1 MNTPNHSTSS
11 SSNDKLQREILRR
24 TVCRLKWQ
32 LSAVQRLLAA
42 AFLCLSLLVCTAS
55 SNRAPVF
62 LIDDH
67 AEIVIRLKE
76 YPDTPVGTLIYKL
89 RGYDAD
95 GDPLTFGVQKSAD
108 SNIIRLKQNTSSE
121 AYVYLNH
128 ELDRETKEEYTLILT
143 LSDGRLG
150 EGNFVTQ
157 SFLLL
162 VEDINDNEPIF
173 KPFASVLEVAED
185 SPPGILTTLE
195 ATDRDEGAYGQVIYL
210 IQGLSEENNV
220 FSVATVNGKGVVRL
234 ARSLDYERQHFYHI
248 NVLAVDRAIQGR
260 INTGTAALL
269 VRVKDVEDQPPE
281 FLVTQP
287 VVRVSEDAPI
297 GSEVMRVKAVD
308 GDRGINNRILYDIS
322 NNASELFEVDR
333 LKGSVRTRQK
343 LDREDSGNPINGA
356 FILEIVATEESKLKP
371 RPSATM
377 EITVIVTDVNDEIPR
392 FRSPGPYE
400 CEISENAQQN
410 TLATFLEGSRNEVF
424 DYDQGTNGTFLLSL
438 QPPSDIFEVIPK
450 RAINE
455 ATFGIRVKNPAL
467 LDYER
472 LREINLTIVAS
483 EIDTPA
489 RRSVAQIRVKVLDQN
504 DNFPE
509 FGRPIYEIDVPENV
523 STGTVLVQIS
533 ATDVDSGSYGTRG
546 IRYTNLTGSISSSL
560 QLDPRTGIIT
570 VSSNEHQL
578 FDREIIQKHYL
589 TVEAQDNGGRGNRN
603 TVQLIL
609 NLLDVNDN
617 APVFLQKRYE
627 VRLKENAFEFES
639 PITIEARDNDLEG
652 SANSAIEYRLL
663 ETHHSEH
670 FHVGLK
676 SGRLSVREAVDFEQ
690 LEGSTTDTRAISL
703 TVEANDGGEP
713 RLSTQVE
720 VTVYVQDVND
730 HAPEFLEAQYAI
742 EIPED
747 TMSGF
752 PVLKVIAMDG
762 DGSFPNNL
770 VSYRIQQGAEGKFVI
785 GAETG
790 EISVTSG
797 ASLDPDLV
805 GPDSMGT
812 SGASYLLEVIASD
825 GGNGGQQL
833 QGSCLVNVTVTDV
846 NNKPPVFVGPTAIS
860 VKENTPVG
868 TEVYRLMANDPDE
881 SAMLRYYIDRSQ
893 SEGKTE
899 EGVPV
904 KLDDYDFAAAFVL
917 DVNNG
922 LLKISKLLDREKISE
937 IKLVCMVEDVA
948 AERGDQI
955 ASTVLKIAILDENDN
970 NPKFRKPFYKQS
982 IAENS
987 QYGVPVCTVVAEDAD
1002 LNKTIKYSLEGDK
1015 SVLEL
1020 LHIDDQT
1027 GEIVVRNRID
1037 HEEYGWLNFSVRATD
1052 FGSPPRASFVEV
1064 FVQVLDEN
1072 DNNPYFVDGVSDFY
1086 VSEGAPVGTEI
1097 AVITAKDL
1105 DSGDFGRI
1113 TYILDRVSSKEKFSI
1128 DPEKGILRVAGSL
1141 DREETDQYMM
1151 AVEAWDNYP
1160 YGYLNGESRNA
1171 FKHILVHVTDDN
1183 DNAPIIQKPTGCSMI
1198 TEYHN
1203 INEPIV
1209 KLRATDADDP
1219 TTGNG
1224 QISFDINDA
1233 SGIFYIQQISPQSAE
1248 IYARGP
1254 LKNLYGNYTLD
1265 VIASDQGSTPNTVKD
1280 GVQIC
1285 VADFNDHPPVFVVP
1299 SGNTTVKVFENTTV
1313 GKPFFQVHAYDED
1326 VGENAIVRYRFKMDT
1341 TGNYKKFSIDKET
1354 GEISIASPLDREKQ
1368 MIYDLR
1374 VEAYDQGV
1382 PTPLSSSV
1390 DLIVYVRD
1398 VNDNQPQF
1406 LLREISLNFT
1416 EHTIPSAERIRLP
1429 DTVEQDYLDPLEGA
1443 TSSTTVC
1450 YYIVAGNDDGHF
1462 QLDPVSHELM
1472 VSKELDREVK
1482 SRFKLQIKATDDCT
1496 ASGNVSAAPT
1506 GHGANLL
1513 KVTIYVND
1521 INDNSP
1527 VFESKIFTGGIST
1540 SYQFGASILQ
1550 LKAHDDDD
1558 GLNGLVRYYRL
1569 SEIRKTLA
1577 EGLDEL
1583 RSDPFLVDADT
1594 GQVLL
1599 NFFPQKSM
1607 RGYFDFSVT
1616 ANDSFGCADRAHVFI
1631 YLIRED
1637 QRVKFILRQRPSEI
1651 RDNINSFREILS
1663 NVSGC
1668 IVNIDDIRLHENP
1681 DGSVDRTKSDMF
1693 MHLVDQKNNSVLEV
1707 HEVLQLLDKHVEKL
1721 DRLFKEFNVLD
1732 TQASQLIQTP
1742 EMDEL
1747 SVNIIWLFVTN
1758 LVLGSL
1764 LIVVIGLSVSQRLSY
1779 RRRLRAAKIAA
1790 YGWSSS
1796 TAAHTASCW
1805 IMYSPSIAV
1814 AFTGT
1819 SGPSRAYQE
1828 VLGAVP
1834 NTNKH
1839 SMKGSNPIWISDGG
1853 VGGVTDIGE
1862 GAEWL
1867 KDEFDKCKDAIDA
1880 QYERSL
1886 SSGFFIDNCLQYEVS
1901 RKASTGDSGHV
1912 ATVGNNYQIK
1922 RMNETA
1928 AYARNLETTEL

>member
-1 MNTPNHSTSS
+1 MNSDRHTGWS
-11 SSNDKLQREILRR
+11 QMEILKR
-24 TVCRLKWQ
+24 TVGRLKWQ
-32 LSAVQRLLAA
+32 RFERRLLPN
-42 AFLCLSLLVCTAS
+42 LLLILSVCVCAVS
-55 SNRAPVF
+55 CNRAPVF

-76 YPDTPVGTLIYKL
+76 HPDTPVGTLIYRL
-89 RGYDAD
+89 RGHDAD
-95 GDPLTFGVQKSAD
+95 GDPLTFGVQKSGD
-108 SNIIRLKQNTSSE
+108 SHIIRLKQNTSSE

-143 LSDGRLG
+143 LTDGRLG
-150 EGNFVTQ
+150 EGNYVTQ

-195 ATDRDEGAYGQVIYL
+195 ATDKDEGAYGQVIYYL
-210 IQGLSEENNV
+210 QGLSEENNV
-220 FSVATVNGKGVVRL
+220 FSVATVNGKGIVRL

-287 VVRVSEDAPI
+287 VVRISEDAPV
-297 GSEVMRVKAVD
+297 GSEVMRGKLELELLKAVD
-308 GDRGINNRILYDIS
+308 GDRGINNRIVYGIAG
-322 NNASELFEVDR
+322 NNASELFEIDR
-333 LKGSVRTRQK
+333 LKGSVRTRQL

-356 FILEIVATEESKLKP
+356 FILEIVATEQSELKP
-371 RPSATM
+371 PPSATM
-377 EITVIVTDVNDEIPR
+377 EITVIVTDVNDELPR
-392 FRSPGPYE
+392 FRSDAYR
-400 CEISENAQQN
+400 CEIVENAQEN
-410 TLATFLEGSRNEVF
+410 TLATFVEGSLNEVF
-424 DYDQGTNGTFLLSL
+424 DYDQGTNGTFRLSL
-438 QPPSDIFEVIPK
+438 QPPSDIFEVTPSQ
-450 RAINE
+450 ALNE

-472 LREINLTIVAS
+472 LREVNLTIVAS
-483 EIDTPA
+483 EVELASRSSAA
-489 RRSVAQIRVKVLDQN
+489 RVRVRVLDQN

-509 FGRPIYEIDVPENV
+509 FSQPTYEIDVPENV
-523 STGTVLVQIS
+523 TIGTVLVQIE
-533 ATDVDSGSYGTRG
+533 ATDRDSGTFGTEG
-546 IRYTNLTGSISSSL
+546 VRYTNLTGSISPSL
-560 QLDPRTGIIT
+560 HLDPRSGVIT
-570 VSSNEHQL
+570 VTSFDDHL
-578 FDREIIQKHYL
+578 FDREIVQKHYL
-589 TVEAQDNGGRGNRN
+589 SVEAQDNGGRGNRN

-609 NLLDVNDN
+609 NLIDVNDN
-617 APVFLQKRYE
+617 APMFLQKQYD

-639 PITIEARDNDLEG
+639 PIAVEARDNDQAG
-652 SANSAIEYRLL
+652 SPNSAVEYRLL
-663 ETHHSEH
+663 DTRHAEH

-676 SGRLSVREAVDFEQ
+676 TGRLAIREAVDFEQ
-690 LEGSTTDTRAISL
+690 LDGGSATETTRAITL
-703 TVEANDGGEP
+703 TVEASDRGSPPLTAEV
-713 RLSTQVE
+713 T

-730 HAPEFLEAQYAI
+730 HAPAFLESQYAI
-742 EIPED
+742 ELPED
-747 TMSGF
+747 TMSGY
-752 PVLKVIAMDG
+752 PVLKVVAMDG

-770 VSYRIQQGAEGKFVI
+770 VSYRIQQGADGKFVI

-797 ASLDPDLV
+797 ASLDPDLRI
-805 GPDSMGT
+805 GPDSVASGT
-812 SGASYLLEVIASD
+812 SYLLEVIATD

-833 QGSCLVNVTVTDV
+833 QGSCLVN
-846 NNKPPVFVGPTAIS
+846 
-860 VKENTPVG
+860 NTPVG
-868 TEVYRLMANDPDE
+868 TEVFRLMANDPDE
-881 SAMLRYYIDRSQ
+881 GAMLRYYIDRSQ

-917 DVNNG
+917 DAANG

-955 ASTVLKIAILDENDN
+955 ASTVLRISILDENDN
-970 NPKFRKPFYKQS
+970 NPRFRKPFYKYS
-982 IAENS
+982 IAENT
-987 QYGVPVCTVVAEDAD
+987 QYGVTVGTVVAEDPD
-1002 LNKTIKYSLEGDK
+1002 INKTVKYNLEGEK
-1015 SVLEL
+1015 AVLEL
-1020 LHIDDQT
+1020 LHVDDHT

-1037 HEEYGWLNFSVRATD
+1037 HEEFGWLNFSVRATD
-1052 FGSPPRASFVEV
+1052 FGIPSRASFVEV

-1072 DNNPYFVDGVSDFY
+1072 DNNPYFVDGVGDFY
-1086 VSEGAPVGTEI
+1086 VSENATIGTEI
-1097 AVITAKDL
+1097 VAILAKDL

-1113 TYILDRVSSKEKFSI
+1113 TYLLDRVSSKEKFSI
-1128 DPEKGILRVAGSL
+1128 DPESGVLRVAGPL
-1141 DREETDQYMM
+1141 DREDTDRYMM

-1171 FKHILVHVTDDN
+1171 FKHILVHVSDEN
-1183 DNAPIIQKPTGCSMI
+1183 DNVPVIQKPTTGCSMI

-1203 INEPIV
+1203 VNEPIA

-1219 TTGNG
+1219 TTPNG
-1224 QISFDINDA
+1224 QISFDINDV
-1233 SGIFYIQQISPQSAE
+1233 SGIFYIQQTAAQSAE

-1254 LKNLYGNYTLD
+1254 LKNLCGNYSLD
-1265 VIASDQGSTPNTVKD
+1265 VIVSDLGAVPNSARDTIE
-1280 GVQIC
+1280 IC
-1285 VADFNDHPPVFVVP
+1285 VADFNDHAPVFVVP

-1326 VGENAIVRYRFKMDT
+1326 VGENAIVRYRLRMDS
-1341 TGNYKKFSIDKET
+1341 TGIYKKFSIDRET
-1354 GEISIASPLDREKQ
+1354 GELSVASPLDRETQ

-1374 VEAYDQGV
+1374 IEAYDQGV
-1382 PTPLSSSV
+1382 PTPLSSTV

-1406 LLREISLNFT
+1406 LLKEISLNFT
-1416 EHTIPSAERIRLP
+1416 EHTTPGAERIRLP
-1429 DTVEQDYLDPLEGA
+1429 DTIDQDYLDPLDGPP
-1443 TSSTTVC
+1443 STAVC
-1450 YYIVAGNDDGHF
+1450 YYIVQGNEDGHF
-1462 QLDPVSHELM
+1462 ALDPATHDLTVE
-1472 VSKELDREVK
+1472 KELDREVK
-1482 SRFKLQIKATDDCT
+1482 SRFKLHIKATEDCARGNLSAEPNAGHV
-1496 ASGNVSAAPT
+1496 AS
-1506 GHGANLL
+1506 LL
-1513 KVTIYVND
+1513 KATVYVND

-1540 SYQFGASILQ
+1540 SFQFGATILQ
-1550 LKAHDDDD
+1550 LKAHDADD
-1558 GLNGLVRYYRL
+1558 GLNGLVRYHRH
-1569 SEIRKTLA
+1569 SDIRKTLA
-1577 EGLDEL
+1577 EGLDDL
-1583 RSDPFLVDADT
+1583 RSDPFLVDAET
-1594 GQVLL
+1594 GQVVL

-1616 ANDSFGCADRAHVFI
+1616 ANDSYGCSDRAHVFI

-1651 RDNINSFREILS
+1651 RHNIHSFREILA

-1668 IVNIDDIRLHENP
+1668 IVNIDDIRVHENP

-1693 MHLVDQKNNSVLEV
+1693 MHLVDQKNNSVLDV
-1707 HEVLQLLDKHVEKL
+1707 HEVLHLLDRHVEKL

-1747 SVNIIWLFVTN
+1747 SVNIVWLFVTN
-1758 LVLGSL
+1758 IVLGAL
-1764 LIVVIGLSVSQRLSY
+1764 LIVVIGLSVSQRLTY

-1790 YGWSSS
+1790 YG
-1796 TAAHTASCW
+1796 
-1805 IMYSPSIAV
+1805 
-1814 AFTGT
+1814 T
-1819 SGPSRAYQE
+1819 SGPSRMYQE

-1839 SMKGSNPIWISDGG
+1839 SVKGSNPIWIA
-1853 VGGVTDIGE
+1853 TGE
-1862 GAEWL
+1862 TGTTGEPGEWL
-1867 KDEFDKCKDAIDA
+1867 RDEFDKCKDAIDA

-1901 RKASTGDSGHV
+1901 RRTGE
-1912 ATVGNNYQIK
+1912 ANNAANYQITQQ
-1922 RMNETA
+1922 MTDTA